1 MRCRQAKALLPA
13 HFDKELSEGNRRALE
28 EHLAACHDCHV
39 YWRRLYRVE
48 HRLIRAAQQ
57 PAPAVRPR
65 DDFTASVMHL
75 IAARQQEG
83 SLVNVSSAAASRA
96 IAHPSDQMTVEE
108 LHASPVPPLGPWS
121 GWDASALG
129 SWMLSS
135 RVMLS
140 GILAVLFAVMV
151 TVVAVGVLLTQ
162 PALSTQALSALAS
175 LFSSIAEGFYGV
187 VAMVSAL
194 ADNQLLLA
202 GVAASYVCLAL
213 LWFYLMRH
221 HEPEEVES

>member
-13 HFDKELSEGNRRALE
+13 HFDKELSEANRRALE

-48 HRLIRAAQQ
+48 HRLLHAAQQ
-57 PAPAVRPR
+57 PAPATRPR
-65 DDFTASVMHL
+65 EDFTASVMHL

-83 SLVNVSSAAASRA
+83 SLVNAAPTASSRA
-96 IAHPSDQMTVEE
+96 IARASDQMRVEE
-108 LHASPVPPLGPWS
+108 LHSSPVPPLGPWS

-140 GILAVLFAVMV
+140 GIFAVLLAVMA
-151 TVVAVGVLLTQ
+151 TVVVAGVLLTQ
-162 PALSTQALSALAS
+162 PTLSTQALSTLAS
-175 LFSSIAEGFYGV
+175 LFASIADGFYGL
-187 VAMVSAL
+187 VAMLSAL

-202 GVAASYVCLAL
+202 GVAASYVSLAL